1 MASQATIIDTL
12 YSKLPT
18 LSATDHKI
26 AQYVLTHPNQVVNMT
41 ISALAQ
47 AAGVSD
53 ASVSRFSK
61 NIGLDGFHQ
70 LKIELARV
78 AENQDSY
85 YQQINPDDFGQALQS
100 ISANKVAEINSTLA
114 QTAAPVLKQIV
125 QAIAAAPIVQV
136 AGAGGTFPVAAD
148 AVYKFNQLGK
158 LAITDSVWDTAVAQT
173 LNLPQTAVLLVISN
187 SGETRDLLTQVNV
200 AKKRG
205 IKVVAITN
213 HADSPIAQRA
223 DLHMLTAVRQRV
235 FESEYYFSR
244 VAAMTAVE
252 AIFLLLLADDK
263 TRLKHI
269 KQHESIVAT
278 TKI

>member
-1 MASQATIIDTL
+1 M
-12 YSKLPT
+12 
-18 LSATDHKI
+18 
-26 AQYVLTHPNQVVNMT
+26 
-41 ISALAQ
+41 
-47 AAGVSD
+47 
-53 ASVSRFSK
+53 
-61 NIGLDGFHQ
+61 
-70 LKIELARV
+70 
-78 AENQDSY
+78 
-85 YQQINPDDFGQALQS
+85 
-100 ISANKVAEINSTLA
+100 
-114 QTAAPVLKQIV
+114 
-125 QAIAAAPIVQV
+125 
-136 AGAGGTFPVAAD
+136 
-148 AVYKFNQLGK
+148 
-158 LAITDSVWDTAVAQT
+158 WDTAVAQT

-200 AKKRG
+200 AKKRS

-252 AIFLLLLADDK
+252 AIFLLLADDK